1 MLSNVKLLFKEY
13 DCSRNVLAANGPS
26 GIGNAIS
33 KFSDFCNTL
42 CVTNLVR
49 GLPSNYH
56 KGSPLHHI
64 DSHTGLYFSLS
75 IALMTHTQ
83 LIALIA
89 HTQLNAMITQLSPI
103 TRSPTSYYTHY
114 KKTHSDSDLVANNCL
129 AFSLC

>member
-13 DCSRNVLAANGPS
+13 DCSQNVLAANGPS

-64 DSHTGLYFSLS
+64 DSHTTHHTGLYFSLS
-75 IALMTHTQ
+75 IALMTHTADCTDCTYTAECNDHTAVTNHTLTYELLHTLQ
-83 LIALIA
+83 K
-89 HTQLNAMITQLSPI
+89 HTQILI
-103 TRSPTSYYTHY
+103 
-114 KKTHSDSDLVANNCL
+114 
-129 AFSLC
+129 